1 MTAQPDIETPLPK
14 VTDLSL
20 EPVSRVE
27 WLHRSQLSANDY
39 NPNHVAIPELEL
51 LLVSILADGWTQPIV
66 CLPDLTIVDGFHR
79 WRLASDPRLEARYC
93 GMVPVVRVQLDPVHR
108 RMSTI
113 RHNRARGTHGIIP
126 MAKIVT
132 EMIQDGIAPD
142 AIREGLG
149 MEEEELSRLA
159 TTVGLPELAG
169 NLDFTKEWMPGTKQ
183 SQTIRRVK

>member
-1 MTAQPDIETPLPK
+1 MTAQPAIDITA
-14 VTDLSL
+14 

-39 NPNHVAIPELEL
+39 NPNHVAPPELDL

-79 WRLASDPRLEARYC
+79 WTLAADPRMEARYH
-93 GMVPVVRVQLDPVHR
+93 GMVPVVRVQLDPIHR

-113 RHNRARGTHGIIP
+113 RHNRARGIHGIIP

-132 EMIQDGIAPD
+132 QMIEEGVKPD
-142 AIREGLG
+142 DIQIGLG
-149 MEEEELSRLA
+149 MEDEELSRLA
-159 TTVGLPELAG
+159 THIGLPELAG
-169 NLDFTKEWMPGTKQ
+169 ALDFTKEWTPGKKPAAAKIQ
-183 SQTIRRVK
+183 RVK